1 MALPAMPALLL
12 ALLLQPGCSG
22 HQPQPPSISTYQHHL
37 LETVAAAAEPASIAA
52 MSELVAALDA
62 GSFRTALAECC
73 PHIAQL
79 TAPALFAELEAEFAV
94 TEQVHNIRLPDGGG
108 GPGGGDVTLALAKT
122 LSWFPNLWEL
132 PFLSGHGGCDSMQDN
147 AEVELFGFRP
157 FAEGGNA
164 ARWDE
169 VTQRPI
175 YIAFNQ
181 MRLSLGNPIFGPISF
196 VFSPAVVRN
205 MTFVAPVDTGIWEM
219 SCNHTGSG
227 ARSHHHGWPTNC
239 SGWNGEVNASTA
251 AFVHAPLGTMEHH
264 THVWLQNTRF
274 WNLTD
279 DEGLTL
285 LFGRLF
291 APSKTNLTGMAQ
303 NYCECNARTPTL
315 HSSVP
320 SIPSSYYISWCQ
332 RMTESGC
339 ALCYRYGGEPRWVT
353 TTTRRRAR
361 HHRKFRPAVWH
372 SDRAGAAA
380 VVRKLELGAA
390 VGARSNRWRRPP
402 RTWPQL

>member
-1 MALPAMPALLL
+1 MDRKKGKMALPAMPALLL
-12 ALLLQPGCSG
+12 ALLLLPGCSG

-157 FAEGGNA
+157 FAEGGNSA

-315 HSSVP
+315 HSSAP
-320 SIPSSYYISWCQ
+320 FHCTMRLPLIRKSRSIFIGNLGPFRIYF
-332 RMTESGC
+332 
-339 ALCYRYGGEPRWVT
+339 YGLM
-353 TTTRRRAR
+353 AN
-361 HHRKFRPAVWH
+361 A
-372 SDRAGAAA
+372 
-380 VVRKLELGAA
+380 
-390 VGARSNRWRRPP
+390 
-402 RTWPQL
+402 